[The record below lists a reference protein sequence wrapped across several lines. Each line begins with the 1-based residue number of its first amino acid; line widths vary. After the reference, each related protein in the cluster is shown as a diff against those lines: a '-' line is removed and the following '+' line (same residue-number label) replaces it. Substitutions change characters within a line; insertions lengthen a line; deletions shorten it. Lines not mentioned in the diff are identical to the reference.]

1 VLHSVL
7 RRNLKRFRGVSL
19 TELHVG
25 LGVATIALNLLA
37 GVWGGAAWLAGQA
50 SVSFWY
56 VLRAAQVA
64 VIAQVL
70 LGAVILVGGRE
81 ASDGLHYM
89 YGSAPLLVNLV
100 AEGMRV
106 NAAGRE
112 IGDRDFEALAAGEQ
126 RAIALR
132 IVRRE
137 MGIMALA
144 ALLIVAFAVRAA
156 QVSGEF

>member
-1 VLHSVL
+1 
-7 RRNLKRFRGVSL
+7 
-19 TELHVG
+19 
-25 LGVATIALNLLA
+25 
-37 GVWGGAAWLAGQA
+37 VWGGAAWLSGQA

-81 ASDGLHYM
+81 ASDGIHYM
-89 YGSAPLLVNLV
+89 YGAAPLLVNLV

-156 QVSGEF
+156 QVSGELF